1 MGFFDFFFFP
11 PSQNVRIDTGFPAE
25 YFELKE
31 SSLNG
36 SYHRVRALK
45 GGLTLIDATLNSVV
59 DEVSFNCISLV
70 DCTVFLAG
78 VCSFHCFRKINL
90 DYFLLLLFFFR
101 QEKSMLLPTQ
111 SIMSRM
117 SKSMTP

>member
-1 MGFFDFFFFP
+1 MVFIYLLFFFL
-11 PSQNVRIDTGFPAE
+11 SQNVRIDTGFPAE

-59 DEVSFNCISLV
+59 DEVSFNCISLR
-70 DCTVFLAG
+70 DCTVFLTG
-78 VCSFHCFRKINL
+78 VT
-90 DYFLLLLFFFR
+90 LLN
-101 QEKSMLLPTQ
+101 
-111 SIMSRM
+111 
-117 SKSMTP
+117 

>member
-1 MGFFDFFFFP
+1 MISGHVIAQIQTCSEGQKRASCVKFVVGFFDFFFP

-59 DEVSFNCISLV
+59 DEVSFNRISLV

-78 VCSFHCFRKINL
+78 VALIS
-90 DYFLLLLFFFR
+90 
-101 QEKSMLLPTQ
+101 
-111 SIMSRM
+111 
-117 SKSMTP
+117 